1 MKTLI
6 LAGGLGTRLRPFTFT
21 IPKPL
26 LPIGEKSI
34 LELLIEKLRVQGF
47 TDIILSVGY
56 KANMIEAYFGDGKR
70 FGVDISYVHEEERLG
85 TAGPIWLAK
94 KLLFKESDFLLMNG
108 DIYTDISFNKLV
120 EFHLETSAVLTVAIR
135 KHFYQSPY
143 GVIGMDIDSRV
154 IKNIVEKPTQFSLIN
169 AGIYV
174 VNTGILHMIYSS
186 SVSHVGMTGLIEML
200 IERGSRVVGYVFS
213 NVWYA
218 IDDLKNMDD
227 LNKLDNLNKLEIN

>member
-34 LELLIEKLRVQGF
+34 LELLIEKLRIQGF
-47 TDIILSVGY
+47 TDIILAVGY
-56 KANMIEAYFGDGKR
+56 KANMIEAYFGDGKQ

-108 DIYTDISFNKLV
+108 DIYTNISFNKLV
-120 EFHLETSAVLTVAIR
+120 EFHLGVSAVLTIAIR
-135 KHFYQSPY
+135 KHFYQSSY
-143 GVIGMDIDSRV
+143 GEIRMDIDSGV
-154 IKNIVEKPTQFSLIN
+154 IKNIVEKPTQSSFIN

-174 VNTGILHMIYSS
+174 VNTGILHTIASG
-186 SVSHVGMTGLIEML
+186 SVTMGMTGLIEML
-200 IERGSRVVGYVFS
+200 IKKGSKVVGYLFA
-213 NVWYA
+213 NTWYA
-218 IDDLKNMDD
+218 MDDLKNMDD
-227 LNKLDNLNKLEIN
+227 LNKLDNLNRLELK